1 MQSAF
6 QTLHFSIFLLFLR
19 IEYRKNMKRLA
30 ILIALVVTI
39 GTAWAQTNTTNNTVT
54 NNTPYEETETTPK
67 KSTFWTKDKLT
78 YGGSFGFTLNSY
90 QYYLMVMP
98 EVGYKLFE
106 PWQFSFAPKYAYNN
120 TYGYYD
126 RIAEHTIGF
135 RIATRVDF
143 IRLQKYTSY
152 KTNIFFGLAYMY
164 EYHWGYYSP
173 YETNYFDAG
182 IGIRQAVGAR
192 GSMYIMAGWHLY
204 DSYQDRW
211 FPAAI
216 PTISVGF
223 EY

>member
-1 MQSAF
+1 
-6 QTLHFSIFLLFLR
+6 
-19 IEYRKNMKRLA
+19 
-30 ILIALVVTI
+30 
-39 GTAWAQTNTTNNTVT
+39 
-54 NNTPYEETETTPK
+54 
-67 KSTFWTKDKLT
+67 
-78 YGGSFGFTLNSY
+78 
-90 QYYLMVMP
+90 MVMP

-135 RIATRVDF
+135 RIATRIDF